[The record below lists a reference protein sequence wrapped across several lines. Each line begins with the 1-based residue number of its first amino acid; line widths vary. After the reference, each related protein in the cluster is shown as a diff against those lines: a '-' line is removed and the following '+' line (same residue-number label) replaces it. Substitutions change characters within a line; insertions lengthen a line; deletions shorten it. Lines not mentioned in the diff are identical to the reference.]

1 VNSIFRNTSFDILAP
16 ERAQALESF
25 ARRCLEKLNV
35 DGWDVSESTKLS
47 DLDAQHWR
55 EICDS
60 PEFYGKNPIL
70 DTKGGLDYIA
80 LCEKAGIDLFE
91 HWDKVSSTSGDDM
104 MLEMERSGLHG
115 LHFRMNLP
123 DPALRLAAVG
133 ALAEHLFYLEEKV
146 LTTTPNLD
154 YCHYPIVMMSCAID
168 DITDKLDDYQHWISR
183 QDSSIPEYTSARLI
197 ELLQFE
203 GAGSHPGSKML
214 FELALKQL
222 ISEKGLYEDELD
234 DGTLER
240 ATLLFQIQKALRPL
254 VYNVGYRLKIQGH
267 TNEQVQAAVVP
278 TIDSLLYLAQ
288 ISPDLT
294 RALKRQILINLFSA
308 FPEALEQLQAKP
320 EELQGVMLDE
330 VLITHPDA
338 RHFQQTLAGPLALFS
353 VQETLS
359 TQDKGYQVIEFLT
372 AAGYPLHA
380 DIAVRG
386 ELYGTP
392 QFESLLLHCQGDCEA
407 LKTHYLTRYH
417 DFGMP
422 YDIAQHLT
430 RPDVLAWYDDKS
442 ALSIIELALPYALP
456 GKPKHELP
464 LIDDEFNELSGFVA
478 DRPWLVKPIL
488 DILVRNQCVNTKAF
502 QYFGFSGKDLD
513 LLSSKSSDRIRE
525 DILAG
530 DLGL

>member
-168 DITDKLDDYQHWISR
+168 DITDKLDDYQNWISR

-203 GAGSHPGSKML
+203 GVGSHPGSKTL

-222 ISEKGLYEDELD
+222 ISEKGIYQDELD

-240 ATLLFQIQKALRPL
+240 GTLLFQIQKALHPL

-267 TNEQVQAAVVP
+267 TNEQVQAAVEP
-278 TIDSLLYLAQ
+278 TIDSLLNLAQ
-288 ISPDLT
+288 TSPNFS

-320 EELQGVMLDE
+320 EELQGVMLNE

-338 RHFQQTLAGPLALFS
+338 RHFRKTLAGPLALFS
-353 VQETLS
+353 AQETLS

-392 QFESLLLHCQGDCEA
+392 SFEFLLLHCQGACEA
-407 LKTHYLTRYH
+407 LRTHYLTRYH

-422 YDIAQHLT
+422 HEIAQHLT
-430 RPDVLAWYDDKS
+430 QPDVLSWYDDQS
-442 ALSIIELALPYALP
+442 ALTIIELALPHAVPAGITHRQYGTPEVFSSL
-456 GKPKHELP
+456 G
-464 LIDDEFNELSGFVA
+464 GFMEA
-478 DRPWLVKPIL
+478 RPWLAQPIL
-488 DILVRNQCVNTKAF
+488 DILVKHQYVNPFAF
-502 QYFGFSGKDLD
+502 EYFGFGGKELD
-513 LLSSKSSDRIRE
+513 LLDSKSSERIRE